1 MKKASSDAGF
11 FLGGG
16 EEDPTPKLVIANGS
30 LSPLSY
36 LPLCFLTLA
45 HPGCSTLIGFD
56 VMGEQA
62 LGVAAVGARATGG
75 LLGGGQYLMVQSRQL
90 VKAQAQLNHVF
101 AQLFEPI
108 GFLHHR
114 AGSVQVCPCWGCWAV
129 SALR

>member
-16 EEDPTPKLVIANGS
+16 EEDPTPKLVIANGA

-36 LPLCFLTLA
+36 PPLCFLTLA

-62 LGVAAVGARATGG
+62 LGVAAVVASSTGG
-75 LLGGGQYLMVQSRQL
+75 LLGGGQYL
-90 VKAQAQLNHVF
+90 
-101 AQLFEPI
+101 I
-108 GFLHHR
+108 I
-114 AGSVQVCPCWGCWAV
+114 
-129 SALR
+129 

>member
-1 MKKASSDAGF
+1 
-11 FLGGG
+11 
-16 EEDPTPKLVIANGS
+16 
-30 LSPLSY
+30 
-36 LPLCFLTLA
+36 
-45 HPGCSTLIGFD
+45 
-56 VMGEQA
+56 MGEQA

-114 AGSVQVCPCWGCWAV
+114 AGSVQVLSWGVAGLLAIETLARVTDV
-129 SALR
+129 SGNLARWVPMV